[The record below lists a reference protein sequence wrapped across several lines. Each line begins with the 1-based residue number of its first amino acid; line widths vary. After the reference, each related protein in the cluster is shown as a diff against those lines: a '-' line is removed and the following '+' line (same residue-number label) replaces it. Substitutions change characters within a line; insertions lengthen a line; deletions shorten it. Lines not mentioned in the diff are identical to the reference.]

1 LNVKTRTCL
10 LLVLLGTVSLPGGLG
25 AQEQGLPEIGNPE
38 EELGSPES
46 VEPATVLSSGMQRH
60 LRELIRSDAGI
71 TGPLEPASDK
81 KAPENGEM
89 PDATLELEPMVVE
102 GERVKPMPPPLRE
115 TRVQKVLRTGTVWER
130 TGSRFTQRFWM
141 KGDRGVMF
149 TVSW

>member
-1 LNVKTRTCL
+1 
-10 LLVLLGTVSLPGGLG
+10 
-25 AQEQGLPEIGNPE
+25 
-38 EELGSPES
+38 
-46 VEPATVLSSGMQRH
+46 MQRQ

-71 TGPLEPASDK
+71 TGPLEPASVGNG
-81 KAPENGEM
+81 PETGEVSG
-89 PDATLELEPMVVE
+89 ATLELEPMIVE

-130 TGSRFTQRFWM
+130 AGSRFTQRFWI